1 MDVSG
6 IKTARLNVS
15 EILARD
21 INEAE
26 KSKIVN
32 QLENTLNSERIIE
45 ELSGRYNSEN
55 IKKAKPQLS
64 GKPTGKQND
73 DKTPAK
79 RISINEL
86 FSRLSD
92 DLSGEQI
99 VNSEI
104 NKNINNN
111 LLKNIW
117 TESKESELSKSIG
130 KYSDVLLAYV
140 DELADYYFSVINDC
154 DENSDDVSFFF
165 TDDKN
170 IKISNKCDFLIY
182 FNNKL
187 GLDILR
193 KGLSDKS
200 GDCKDKTV
208 LLKKLL
214 DDVISLPK
222 VKGKE
227 WIIEPQKLVSLK
239 SELTMLDNM
248 AGILASA
255 KECLSAAQSLISMN
269 NKNTTEYNNSLTVL
283 MGKLSDLR
291 DEIAQRKLD
300 NDREL
305 ARLQQA
311 ALQAKTDKDAADIA
325 EKIKEAELLQAI
337 FKWLG
342 VFLIALIAVL
352 TALTGGVLA
361 TALAVVVAL
370 MTAVSE
376 IVKAAGGPDIMAK
389 IMEPVTKLIE
399 VIQKFV
405 KNFVVDLGKAAG
417 MSPDAL
423 KEIEKKMEII
433 AMAVAI
439 VVVAAL
445 FMAAS
450 SAIGSIAGNIIGK
463 FASEAA
469 IKVAITQIQATLIS
483 IIMTS
488 TIVNGISTVSN
499 AALQFQAARMKADM
513 EFDLE
518 LQNRITELMNI
529 IMETF
534 TESHKDLIA
543 LNEKISKY
551 GSESFQ
557 RMKSI
562 IQQSQLAV

>member
-6 IKTARLNVS
+6 IKTAQLNVS
-15 EILARD
+15 ETLTGD
-21 INEAE
+21 VNETE
-26 KSKIVN
+26 KSKIVS
-32 QLENTLNSERIIE
+32 QLENTFNSERIIE
-45 ELSGRYNSEN
+45 ELSKRYSREN
-55 IKKAKPQLS
+55 IKKGKPQLS

-79 RISINEL
+79 RMSINEL

-104 NKNINNN
+104 TKKINNN
-111 LLKNIW
+111 LIKNLW
-117 TESKESELSKSIG
+117 TESKESELSKSIDR
-130 KYSDVLLAYV
+130 YSDMLLACV
-140 DELADYYFSVINDC
+140 DDLADYYFSVINDC
-154 DENSDDVSFFF
+154 DESSDDISFFF
-165 TDDKN
+165 TGDKN
-170 IKISNKCDFLIY
+170 IKISNKREFLIY

-193 KGLSDKS
+193 KELSDKA

-227 WIIEPQKLVSLK
+227 WIIEPQKLVSMK
-239 SELTMLDNM
+239 SELTTLDNM

-269 NKNTTEYNNSLTVL
+269 NQNTIEYNNSLTVL

-291 DEIAQRKLD
+291 DEMAQRKLE

-305 ARLQQA
+305 ARLQQT
-311 ALQAKTDKDAADIA
+311 ALQVKTDKDAADIA
-325 EKIKEAELLQAI
+325 EKIKEAELLQTI

-352 TALTGGVLA
+352 TALTGGLLATVLA
-361 TALAVVVAL
+361 IVVAVIA
-370 MTAVSE
+370 AVSE

-405 KNFVVDLGKAAG
+405 KNFVMDLGKAAG

-423 KEIEKKMEII
+423 KKVEKKMEII
-433 AMAVAI
+433 AMVMAI
-439 VVVAAL
+439 LVVAAL

-450 SAIGSIAGNIIGK
+450 SAVGSIAGHIIGK
-463 FASEAA
+463 FASETA
-469 IKVAITQIQATLIS
+469 IKVAIAQIQATLMS
-483 IIMTS
+483 IMMTS
-488 TIVNGISTVSN
+488 TVVNGISTISN
-499 AALQFQAARMKADM
+499 ATLQFQAARLKADM